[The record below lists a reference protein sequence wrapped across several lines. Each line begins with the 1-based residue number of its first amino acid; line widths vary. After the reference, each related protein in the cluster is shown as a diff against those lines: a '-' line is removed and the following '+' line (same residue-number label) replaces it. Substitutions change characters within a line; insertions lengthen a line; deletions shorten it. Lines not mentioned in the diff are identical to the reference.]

1 MGKMITYW
9 KSNAK
14 TELGFYG
21 IDQNKKIR
29 IDKAEINIHIAE
41 IFAET
46 DDEDEDNGGDT
57 SNEISVPPDNCIV
70 LIENIWIEKFV
81 DLSNDLIT
89 KEIGDIPIDVM
100 DDDDIDD
107 INDDYERVPDNTD
120 KGETDYNID
129 NLLNEFIRVDEIINE
144 APAGE

>member
-1 MGKMITYW
+1 MITYW

-29 IDKAEINIHIAE
+29 IDEAEINIRIAE
-41 IFAET
+41 AFAEA
-46 DDEDEDNGGDT
+46 DDEDEDDGGDA